1 MLRKYLGT
9 TLFVLFAILAVPNTS
24 HASII
29 DWIWSMSGPQMV
41 GVVLHCEY
49 DIQNDGSECRIADY
63 RFVGDLRSRR
73 ERRFWL
79 SIDTGFY
86 TGTGKDSDG
95 HSFRR
100 FKDNMI
106 AWEPMIEIRSYTNRD
121 GHVDWSHGVIGIS
134 WDLLKGAGYPAFD
147 KFGIKFR
154 PVGVTIN
161 QRKLSWTASY
171 TLRVYPNGFT
181 SDEFGIGPPVVNP
194 NREAE
199 VLHGFS
205 FGIVWPQKTK
215 YPPPPKPEPKPE
227 PKR

>member
-9 TLFVLFAILAVPNTS
+9 TLFVLFAILVVPNTS

-49 DIQNDGSECRIADY
+49 DIQNNKSECRGLDY
-63 RFVGDLRSRR
+63 RFAGQVKPRS

-95 HSFRR
+95 HSFRP

-106 AWEPMIEIRSYTNRD
+106 AWEPIFEMRSYTSLD
-121 GHVDWSHGVIGIS
+121 GKVVYNHGLIGIS
-134 WDLLKGAGYPAFD
+134 WDLLLSPNYPSFD
-147 KFGIKFR
+147 KFGLKFR
-154 PVGVTIN
+154 PVAVTIN
-161 QRKLSWTASY
+161 KKWNMSY
-171 TLRVYPNGFT
+171 TLRLYPNGFT

-199 VLHGFS
+199 VLHGFTI
-205 FGIVWPQKTK
+205 GYIWEQ
-215 YPPPPKPEPKPE
+215 
-227 PKR
+227 R